1 MSSEDKR
8 SIRIADFL
16 KREDISASER
26 SFALSIESFMGR
38 NGRISNKQ
46 WSAFQRMEARYS
58 PEVIAQRAQ
67 WYESWT
73 SEKAENIII
82 AAKYYRANP
91 PYFGDLADKVLTDP
105 DFVPSE
111 KQYRKMVENKYV
123 QKVLLTM
130 RSEPIFEVGALVQ
143 VRKTARGSSW
153 PLRERNALVV
163 ANNGPVTSAAKGART
178 YTILPFGESNTV
190 DIQER
195 YLKKKR
201 R

>member
-1 MSSEDKR
+1 MSDSQATRIASFLTRQDISSSEK
-8 SIRIADFL
+8 
-16 KREDISASER
+16 
-26 SFALSIESFMGR
+26 SFAESIHAFMSR
-38 NGRISNKQ
+38 KGRISNKQ

-67 WYESWT
+67 WYDAWSE
-73 SEKAENIII
+73 EKADNIRI
-82 AAKYYRANP
+82 AAQYYRANP
-91 PYFGDLADKVLTDP
+91 PYFEDLADKVLEDA
-105 DFVPSE
+105 DFIPSE
-111 KQYRKMVENKYV
+111 KQYRKMVDNKYV

-153 PLRERNALVV
+153 LLRERNALVV

-201 R
+201 K

>member
-1 MSSEDKR
+1 MVSEDKR
-8 SIRIADFL
+8 SNRIKAFL
-16 KREDISASER
+16 KRTDISSSER
-26 SFALSIESFMGR
+26 SFATSIDTYMSAH
-38 NGRISNKQ
+38 NRISIKQ

-67 WYESWT
+67 WYEAWT
-73 SEKAENIII
+73 QEKAQNILV

-91 PYFGDLADKVLTDP
+91 PYFGDLAEKVIEDP
-105 DFVPSE
+105 NFIPSE

-123 QKVLLTM
+123 QKVLATTY
-130 RSEPIFEVGALVQ
+130 SEPIFEVGALVQ
-143 VRKTARGSSW
+143 VRKTARGASW
-153 PLRERNALVV
+153 LLRERNALVV
-163 ANNGPVTSAAKGART
+163 ANDGPVTSAAKGART

-201 R
+201 K

>member
-1 MSSEDKR
+1 MVSEDKR
-8 SIRIADFL
+8 SNRIKAFL
-16 KREDISASER
+16 KRADISSSER
-26 SFALSIESFMGR
+26 SFATSIDTYMSAH
-38 NGRISNKQ
+38 NRISNKQ

-67 WYESWT
+67 WYEAWT
-73 SEKAENIII
+73 EEKAQNILV

-91 PYFGDLADKVLTDP
+91 PYFGDLAEKVIEDP
-105 DFVPSE
+105 NFIPSE

-123 QKVLLTM
+123 QKVLATTY
-130 RSEPIFEVGALVQ
+130 SEPIFEVGALVQ
-143 VRKTARGSSW
+143 VRKTARGASW
-153 PLRERNALVV
+153 LLRERNALVV

>member
-1 MSSEDKR
+1 MVSEDKR
-8 SIRIADFL
+8 SNRIKAFL
-16 KREDISASER
+16 KRTDISSSER
-26 SFALSIESFMGR
+26 SFATSIDTYMSAH
-38 NGRISNKQ
+38 NRISNKQ

-67 WYESWT
+67 WYEAWT
-73 SEKAENIII
+73 QEKAQNILV

-91 PYFGDLADKVLTDP
+91 PYFGDLAEKVIEDP
-105 DFVPSE
+105 NFIPSE

-123 QKVLLTM
+123 QKVLATTY
-130 RSEPIFEVGALVQ
+130 SEPIFEVGALVQ
-143 VRKTARGSSW
+143 VRKTARGASW
-153 PLRERNALVV
+153 LLRERNALVV
-163 ANNGPVTSAAKGART
+163 ANDGPVTSAAKGART